1 MTVDNCSRHDSAWH
15 FFSDFNAGI
24 AVATT
29 SKTEQTQSATSN
41 TGISVVHSANK
52 VDPSE
57 SSHFHFKDNT
67 ERSIDLVKIFEAK
80 YRECFCNHL
89 TQLITD
95 LENSTSIDH
104 IVDACNCFNNNIS
117 NSTYNNTSL
126 NGVTLSVDANIDFEN
141 SKNNLITDSKN
152 LLASYQVTVLE
163 KQEKT
168 EPNIELKENN
178 AFFRFFNS
186 VIKLLTKFIN
196 FFQQGH
202 MLNKL
207 NDVIDKKKSLN
218 ETELANLINQLNQ
231 TSLDKALLYS
241 TQQGNVEIL
250 NMLVQAKANVNT
262 KNKYGN
268 TPLILAA
275 VQGNVEIIDL
285 LIKAGADIN
294 AKDKFNQTA
303 LIKALAKGKYV
314 VAKKLLEYKAN
325 VNIVTINGSTAL
337 IFAISKMPSN
347 KITDEIIDEL
357 IEKSNRETLYSR
369 RHRINNAMYY
379 AISYNN
385 LPAVKKILKKKF
397 LVNCLLFR
405 CNNSDKLGN
414 ALHLSIYCKH
424 SDTKT
429 KLEIIKE
436 LLDAG
441 INTNLKDGNRR
452 TALEAAKLKASSC
465 QEDYEPIVEVLQE
478 KFELNRL
485 YEAIDKKKS
494 LNETEVTKLISKLT
508 PSSHDTA
515 LIYSAEQ
522 DNIEILN
529 KLIAAGANIN
539 TQNKNGITPL
549 MEAAKQ
555 GNIEI
560 INRLIAAGADINAKD
575 NFNQTALIIAIFNRQ
590 YYTAKKLLEYNPDV
604 HVVTKNGN
612 TALTLIAGR
621 SLNNNFTDDL
631 LYEVSDEIMDKYST
645 KALNIQNND
654 GYTPLLAA
662 TFNGNLHTVKKLI
675 ERGALVSNT
684 YKFGSALHA
693 AINLRYIDTGTIIEI
708 IKLLLATRID
718 TNIKDDKGRTALEVA
733 KIHAREAAKISFRDY
748 EKYKLIVEL
757 LEYHIQN

>member
-1 MTVDNCSRHDSAWH
+1 MAYLYSRCGVDIRRSTP
-15 FFSDFNAGI
+15 
-24 AVATT
+24 VATN
-29 SKTEQTQSATSN
+29 SKIEQSQSATSN
-41 TGISVVHSANK
+41 NGISVVYSENK

-262 KNKYGN
+262 QNEQHGD

-275 VQGNVEIIDL
+275 EQGNVEIIDL
-285 LIKAGADIN
+285 LVKAGANIN
-294 AKDKFNQTA
+294 ATNKYNETA
-303 LIKALAKGKYV
+303 LNVAIWWHRYDF
-314 VAKKLLEYKAN
+314 AKKLLEYQPD
-325 VNIVTINGSTAL
+325 VNTTDIKGCTAL
-337 IFAISKMPSN
+337 ILATSRVLNNNSN
-347 KITDEIIDEL
+347 DDILYEIIDEIID
-357 IEKSNRETLYSR
+357 KSSNEALNLQNYRGYNALHGAVSRGNLY
-369 RHRINNAMYY
+369 
-379 AISYNN
+379 
-385 LPAVKKILKKKF
+385 AVKKLLKREV
-397 LVNCLLFR
+397 LVNDTFKFIFND
-405 CNNSDKLGN
+405 NNQGS
-414 ALHLSIYCKH
+414 ALHLIIGMYDIDINK
-424 SDTKT
+424 
-429 KLEIIKE
+429 KLEIIKL

-441 INTNLKDGNRR
+441 IDTNIKDSESR
-452 TALEAAKLKASSC
+452 TALELAKLKVRSS
-465 QEDYEPIVEVLQE
+465 QNQLIVELLQ
-478 KFELNRL
+478 KNSRHNKLNDV
-485 YEAIDKKKS
+485 IDKKEN
-494 LNETEVTKLISKLT
+494 LNETEVTNLINKLSPDSL
-508 PSSHDTA
+508 DTA
-515 LIYSAEQ
+515 LIYSAEKG
-522 DNIEILN
+522 NVEILN
-529 KLIAAGANIN
+529 RLIAAGANIN
-539 TQNKNGITPL
+539 AQNERGFTPL
-549 MEAAKQ
+549 IIAAAQ

-560 INRLIAAGADINAKD
+560 IDILVKAEANINTK
-575 NFNQTALIIAIFNRQ
+575 NEYNSTALIKAIAMGE
-590 YYTAKKLLEYNPDV
+590 YAAAKKLLEHQPDINV
-604 HVVTKNGN
+604 ATIEGCTALMFAVGKKLNNDSGDDILYDITDTIIDDSSIEALNIQDNKGN
-612 TALTLIAGR
+612 TALL
-621 SLNNNFTDDL
+621 F
-631 LYEVSDEIMDKYST
+631 
-645 KALNIQNND
+645 ALS
-654 GYTPLLAA
+654 Y
-662 TFNGNLHTVKKLI
+662 GNLHVVKKLL
-675 ERGALVSNT
+675 EKNVSVNGNCIT
-684 YKFGSALHA
+684 DSYNNLGSGLHVTMNPNN
-693 AINLRYIDTGTIIEI
+693 IIDIDKKLEI
-708 IKLLLATRID
+708 IKLLLDAGID
-718 TNIKDDKGRTALEVA
+718 TNIKDGNDRNALEFA
-733 KIHAREAAKISFRDY
+733 KLQARNHPEY
-748 EKYKLIVEL
+748 TQIVEVL
-757 LEYHIQN
+757 KCHIQN